1 MNISYQHTLTL
12 GEVVTIII
20 GLIALIPLLIG
31 FCVWL
36 RRKKYPIS
44 MAYRGAR
51 GKYQRTCRCTKGR
64 RLVEIRLS
72 THSTAQLRL
81 IDIRFVE
88 RHWFFRWK
96 DAPVDAVEIIDV
108 ERMNWGDDA
117 QPFTNWNANLVGGFR
132 CVPRQEKQWIAGHF
146 LYLDLAIAAHKAW
159 RGHLSFEATADSRL
173 YARRPFVVLA
183 DAPPF

>member
-1 MNISYQHTLTL
+1 
-12 GEVVTIII
+12 
-20 GLIALIPLLIG
+20 
-31 FCVWL
+31 
-36 RRKKYPIS
+36 
-44 MAYRGAR
+44 
-51 GKYQRTCRCTKGR
+51 
-64 RLVEIRLS
+64 
-72 THSTAQLRL
+72 
-81 IDIRFVE
+81 
-88 RHWFFRWK
+88 
-96 DAPVDAVEIIDV
+96 
-108 ERMNWGDDA
+108 MNWGDDA